1 MKRHRINSIITGL
14 LLILFAVMLMLN
26 KMGILTAFPP
36 VKMMLKVVLIAILIY
51 FIIVNGFGKRS
62 FLGVTVPLGIIACLF
77 SDLLGIGMVSPVT
90 IILVSVLV
98 GIGLSMIFGHTPRVN
113 VASTKYEHR
122 QSNGFSSKEYSDS
135 EGTFAVDNSLGER
148 TAYMSVNELRHGKIE
163 NALGSLTVY
172 LNGTSLDEAGAT
184 IDIDNGLGKLQV
196 YVPKEFRVRLN
207 ADNGLG
213 SINTHGTSSTDTNQP
228 LLTLNVDNGL
238 GTTDIYFE

>member
-1 MKRHRINSIITGL
+1 M
-14 LLILFAVMLMLN
+14 
-26 KMGILTAFPP
+26 
-36 VKMMLKVVLIAILIY
+36 
-51 FIIVNGFGKRS
+51 
-62 FLGVTVPLGIIACLF
+62 TVPLGIIACLL
-77 SDLLGIGMVSPVT
+77 SDLLGISMVSPVT